1 MGPTSLR
8 VMALGMAFLCPGLPA
23 ESQPK
28 SGVPA
33 NGVFV
38 GRSGKPM
45 ARMRLILADVTG
57 DHELSYAKIKL
68 AESPPMAVTDD
79 KGQFQFGSVAPGMY
93 AVLFMPV
100 SGSKALP
107 AEIGIKAFAAVTQ
120 SPTPLLRD
128 VEIGATGPPNADRSW
143 GRTFTLLKGH
153 TFYAQGAN
161 MKIWNAT
168 ARYGPQGPYME
179 IRKGV
184 IFQQQFPSQGPI
196 KLVAWSY

>member
-8 VMALGMAFLCPGLPA
+8 VMALVVTVVCFSQPA
-23 ESQPK
+23 KSQPK
-28 SGVPA
+28 SGAPA
-33 NGVFV
+33 SGVFV

-45 ARMRLILADVTG
+45 AHTRLILADVTG
-57 DHELSYAKIKL
+57 DSELSYAKVKL
-68 AESPPMAVTDD
+68 AVNPPTAVTDD
-79 KGQFQFGSVAPGMY
+79 KGQFQFTSVTPGTY
-93 AVLFMPV
+93 AVLFTPA

-107 AEIGIKAFAAVTQ
+107 AEISIKAFAAVTP
-120 SPTPLLRD
+120 SPMPLLRD
-128 VEIGATGPPNADRSW
+128 VEIGASGPPTPDRTW

-168 ARYGPQGPYME
+168 ARWGPQGPYME

-184 IFQQQFPSQGPI
+184 ISLQQFPSQSPI